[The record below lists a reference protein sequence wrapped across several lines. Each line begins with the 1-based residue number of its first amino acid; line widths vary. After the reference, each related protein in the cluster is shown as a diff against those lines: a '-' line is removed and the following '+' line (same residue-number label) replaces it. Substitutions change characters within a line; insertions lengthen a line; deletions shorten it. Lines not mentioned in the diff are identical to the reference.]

1 MKEKLIA
8 TLKAFPVVTAVTI
21 GICYLTTLL
30 ADVLFGVHLDDQES
44 LEQVRSMIVAL
55 VKRICGGA
63 GYHWFFFRDI
73 LSLLY
78 IILLLTVLT
87 PVVEE
92 VIFRWALWRLPKPEL
107 PLVSAIT
114 SSALFSAAHYIQMPW
129 PNNAF
134 MALFFF
140 GMAQCWLYRKTDS
153 LWCPMLNHGLFNAV
167 NLVLLFVFK

>member
-63 GYHWFFFRDI
+63 GSHWFFFRDI
-73 LSLLY
+73 LSLLH
-78 IILLLTVLT
+78 IILFLTVLT

-92 VIFRWALWRLPKPEL
+92 VIFRWVLWRLPKPGL

-134 MALFFF
+134 IALFFF